1 MHGGAHA
8 TRTGNAM
15 GTPAFMPPEQALGN
29 WSEVDARTDLWAVG
43 ATLFT
48 LLTGRIV
55 HEAAT
60 VNQLLLAAMTKP
72 APPLRKIF
80 PELPRPIAAAIDR
93 ALAFDREKRWPDARS
108 MQRALREA
116 RSSLAGFVDP
126 VSAPPAS
133 TADLSAP
140 SLLVTTVRRDPGPRR
155 PRRALFTVGRGSA
168 FAVPFTVGRG
178 SAFAVPFGAALGA
191 VGAITAA
198 VIAIAIL
205 RARTQPAALDSAAPS
220 AAAAGAISAAPSAAP
235 TLAPAPSAAP
245 SSEGPAAAETGDPG

>member
-126 VSAPPAS
+126 VSASPAS

-155 PRRALFTVGRGSA
+155 PRRALFTVGRGSAFAVPFTVGRGSA

-235 TLAPAPSAAP
+235 T
-245 SSEGPAAAETGDPG
+245 